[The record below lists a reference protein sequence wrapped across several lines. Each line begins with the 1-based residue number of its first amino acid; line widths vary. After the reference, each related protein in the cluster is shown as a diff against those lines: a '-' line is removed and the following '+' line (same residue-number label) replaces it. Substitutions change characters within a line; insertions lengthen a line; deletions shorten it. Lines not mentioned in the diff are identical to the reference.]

1 MAAKQ
6 VAEDGDGLQM
16 PLLPAHLDLNSYT
29 PIYTP
34 EEREKALRWGYF
46 KSPEYLGWMVNG
58 HGQWFLPSAV
68 ALQATREAHQS
79 THYRQEALYQ
89 WLIKS
94 MTTPNFHSLLK
105 QVVEAGPICL
115 WNKPNTPLPQ
125 PQGQWSDPHPV

>member
-1 MAAKQ
+1 MAN
-6 VAEDGDGLQM
+6 D
-16 PLLPAHLDLNSYT
+16 
-29 PIYTP
+29 
-34 EEREKALRWGYF
+34 
-46 KSPEYLGWMVNG
+46 
-58 HGQWFLPSAV
+58 HGQLLFLSAIV
-68 ALQATREAHQS
+68 LQAVWEAYQS
-79 THYRQEALYQ
+79 THYGQETLYQ